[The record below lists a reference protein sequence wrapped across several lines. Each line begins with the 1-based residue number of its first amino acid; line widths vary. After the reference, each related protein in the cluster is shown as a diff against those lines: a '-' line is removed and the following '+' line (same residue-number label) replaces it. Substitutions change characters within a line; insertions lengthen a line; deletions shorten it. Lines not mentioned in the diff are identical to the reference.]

1 MFAMA
6 KNDGIARTFYVKGV
20 EVKGKHDTPTVTM
33 ENALKTEKI
42 KIVFEDKEALKE
54 FTIDDEFTFIGKK
67 QTAQQRL
74 Q

>member
-1 MFAMA
+1 
-6 KNDGIARTFYVKGV
+6 
-20 EVKGKHDTPTVTM
+20 M